1 MRQDKLTTKFQEA
14 LADAQSIAVG
24 ADHQYIEP
32 LHVLA
37 AMLRQSDGG
46 ARSLLARAGAN
57 VGAMTAAVD
66 NALKGLPQVT
76 GTDGQV
82 QIGRELV
89 TVLNQADKEAQK
101 RGDAYIAS
109 EMFLLAVADDKG
121 LAGRTAREHGLTR
134 KALESAIDAVRG
146 GQNVGSAE
154 A

>member
-89 TVLNQADKEAQK
+89 TVLNQADKEAQSAATPTSPARCSCWRWPTT
-101 RGDAYIAS
+101 RGWPAARRAS
-109 EMFLLAVADDKG
+109 TG
-121 LAGRTAREHGLTR
+121 
-134 KALESAIDAVRG
+134 
-146 GQNVGSAE
+146 
-154 A
+154 